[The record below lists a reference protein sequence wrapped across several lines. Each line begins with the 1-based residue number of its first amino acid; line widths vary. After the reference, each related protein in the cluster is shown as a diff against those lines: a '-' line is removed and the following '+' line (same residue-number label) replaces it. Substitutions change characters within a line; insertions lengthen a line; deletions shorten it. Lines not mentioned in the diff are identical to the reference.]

1 MRGTQRKGLGVAL
14 IDDRGAKLRGR
25 RILRGFGGGALIV
38 IACVL
43 AAATVRAIVPA
54 TPMVNV
60 PAGAFPMGCDSS
72 RASERPRHLVSVAA
86 FAIDATEVTARD
98 YDACVLARAC
108 KPAGTQSSEGTL
120 CNDARTKPDHPANC
134 VDWDDAHAFCAWSGK
149 RLPTEEEW
157 EYAARGSDERA
168 YPWGDAFPVAGD
180 AKTVNAFGDGDGF
193 AGTSP
198 VASFDAGRS
207 PFGVYDMAG
216 NVWEWTDSAWSDDYA
231 SPREYDLK
239 VVRGGGFGSSSPAL
253 LRTTARGSH
262 RASFRDAHLG
272 FRCAK

>member
-1 MRGTQRKGLGVAL
+1 MRGTQRKGLGVAM
-14 IDDRGAKLRGR
+14 
-25 RILRGFGGGALIV
+25 
-38 IACVL
+38 IAASVL
-43 AAATVRAIVPA
+43 AAATVRAITPA
-54 TPMVNV
+54 TPMATV
-60 PAGAFPMGCDSS
+60 PGGTFPMGCDSS
-72 RASERPRHLVSVAA
+72 RTSERPRHLVSVAA

-98 YDACVLARAC
+98 YDACVFARQC
-108 KPAGTQSSEGTL
+108 KPAGLQAGEAAL

-134 VDWDDAHAFCAWSGK
+134 VDWNDAHAFCAWAGK

-157 EYAARGSDERA
+157 EYAARGSDDRP
-168 YPWGDAFPVAGD
+168 YPWGDASPM
-180 AKTVNAFGDGDGF
+180 TNMVNALGDGDGF

-198 VASFDAGRS
+198 VGSFDAGRS

-239 VVRGGGFGSSSPAL
+239 VARGGGFGSASPAL

-262 RASFRDAHLG
+262 RVSFRDAHLG